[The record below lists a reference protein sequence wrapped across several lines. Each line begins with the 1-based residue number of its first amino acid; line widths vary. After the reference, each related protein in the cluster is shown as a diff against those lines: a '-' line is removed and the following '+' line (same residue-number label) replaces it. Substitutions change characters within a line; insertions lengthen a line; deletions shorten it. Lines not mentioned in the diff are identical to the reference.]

1 MNSFL
6 KWPLLILSLI
16 ILSCSSKKNTQTSY
30 ENNEL
35 LLGSEWSLSSWTMD
49 GQDHPMNN
57 SEQIMLSF
65 DTSLSRAQ
73 GNNGCNQYFGDYSIQ
88 KDKLSI
94 QNVGATKKYCGEES
108 AKTEIEFI
116 QLIAD
121 CSISSVKKEELILTK
136 DKEKLLFILKKQ

>member
-49 GQDHPMNN
+49 DQDYPMNN
-57 SEQIMLSF
+57 SEEIVLSF
-65 DTSLSRAQ
+65 DTSLSRVQ
-73 GNNGCNQYFGDYSIQ
+73 GNNGCNQFFGDYSIQ

-108 AKTEIEFI
+108 AKTEIDFI
-116 QLIAD
+116 NFIAD
-121 CSISSVKKEELILTK
+121 CSIRTLKKEELILTK

>member
-49 GQDHPMNN
+49 DQDHPMNN
-57 SEQIMLSF
+57 SEEIVLSF
-65 DTSLSRAQ
+65 DTSLSRVQ
-73 GNNGCNQYFGDYSIQ
+73 GNNGCNQFFGDYSIQ

-108 AKTEIEFI
+108 AKTEIDFI
-116 QLIAD
+116 NFIAD
-121 CSISSVKKEELILTK
+121 CSIRTLKKEELILTK

>member
-6 KWPLLILSLI
+6 KWPLLTLSLI

-35 LLGSEWSLSSWTMD
+35 LLGSEWSLSSWTLN
-49 GQDHPMNN
+49 GQYHPMNN
-57 SEQIMLSF
+57 SEEIMLSF

-73 GNNGCNQYFGDYSIQ
+73 GNNGCNQFFGDFSIQ

-116 QLIAD
+116 QFIAD
-121 CSISSVKKEELILTK
+121 CSISSVKNEELVLTK
-136 DKEKLLFILKKQ
+136 DKEKLIFILIKQ